1 MSEIWLRARF
11 LAHSFH
17 YRMPDTVA
25 ISAVNPAVPSPLT
38 VQMAMLAAYLREGE
52 RGKAQ
57 ALLELLPLKVQVR
70 PPQGAVIYRGIMRYV
85 RPPKDAGDLDK
96 NTGAGYK
103 ISPHFREFAL
113 LDGPLEVYVLAP
125 AERREIVVEALERI
139 PYLGAK
145 DSLVSCLGVEEVSG
159 PPPDCAVLLEDAD
172 VTRVADYVVL
182 QLADFGAREHL
193 FPPPKGKQKAQDKAL
208 TLERL
213 LPSQRLKEHYRLN
226 TYLVEGRVYSSG
238 NVKIFRR
245 SGRD

>member
-11 LAHSFH
+11 LTHSFH

-52 RGKAQ
+52 REKAQ
-57 ALLELLPLKVQVR
+57 ALLELLPLKVRVR
-70 PPQGAVIYRGIMRYV
+70 PPRGAVIYRGIMRYV
-85 RPPKDAGDLDK
+85 RPPKD
-96 NTGAGYK
+96 GAGYK

-125 AERREIVVEALERI
+125 AECRGLVAEALERV
-139 PYLGAK
+139 PHLGAK
-145 DSLVSCLGVEEVSG
+145 DSLVSCQGEVEAVPE
-159 PPPDCAVLLEDAD
+159 PPPDCAVPLEDAD
-172 VTRVADYVVL
+172 LTELADYVVL

-193 FPPPKGKQKAQDKAL
+193 FPPAKGKRKTQDKAL

-213 LPSQRLKEHYRLN
+213 LPSQRLKEHYRLGA
-226 TYLVEGRVYSSG
+226 YLVKGRVYSSG
-238 NVKIFRR
+238 NVKVFRR
-245 SGRD
+245 DGRP